1 MDQIAEIKG
10 EIERL
15 RSRLV
20 DFGMK
25 CGDLHQE
32 EVVYLSQ
39 KLDELIISYYRLT
52 MTKDLDAKIA

>member
-1 MDQIAEIKG
+1 MDHIAKIKG

-15 RSRLV
+15 RSHLV

-32 EVVYLSQ
+32 EVVHLSQ
-39 KLDELIISYYRLT
+39 KLDELIISYYR
-52 MTKDLDAKIA
+52 

>member
-1 MDQIAEIKG
+1 MDEIEKING
-10 EIERL
+10 EIETL

-32 EVVYLSQ
+32 EVVYLNQ
-39 KLDELIISYYRLT
+39 KLDELIISSYRLT
-52 MTKDLDAKIA
+52 MTKDLDAKIV